1 MANNK
6 KGVLSTIVGAV
17 IAVVTFVLVVAK
29 FVMNKLVK
37 GIVFFGLE
45 IPLIYILYGA
55 LLKAIFGFDVGAG
68 DINATLYTWGFYVSI
83 ALAVVVTIRHI
94 ITPDQA
100 KVRYVAKHTQEDKPK
115 KKGWSIFKKPTPQ
128 APAPTPT
135 PATAPTQYATA
146 PRYVEPPRARIQPL
160 VYRSK
165 VNPEL
170 LIYEYPDRYDVY
182 RDGRLHAIEYK

>member
-6 KGVLSTIVGAV
+6 KGIIGTVVGAAV
-17 IAVVTFVLVVAK
+17 AVVTFLLVVAK
-29 FVMNKLVK
+29 FVMTKLVK

-45 IPLIYILYGA
+45 IPLVYMLYGA
-55 LLKAIFGFDVGAG
+55 ILKAIFGFDVGAG
-68 DINATLYTWGFYVSI
+68 DINATLYTWGFYVSL

-94 ITPDQA
+94 ITPDGA
-100 KVRYVAKHTQEDKPK
+100 KTRYVAKHSREDKPK
-115 KKGWSIFKKPTPQ
+115 KKWWEIFKKPKTNGAPESVRSY
-128 APAPTPT
+128 APTARPAPR
-135 PATAPTQYATA
+135 PAPPAEVRTQ
-146 PRYVEPPRARIQPL
+146 PM

>member
-128 APAPTPT
+128 A
-135 PATAPTQYATA
+135 TASVPTQYSPA
-146 PRYVEPPRARIQPL
+146 PRYVEPPRVRTQPL